1 MPVKGYFVTG
11 TGTGVGKTFVT
22 CALARC
28 ARAMGKRVFAFKP
41 VETGCSRVAGRLVG
55 SDQELVCA
63 AAGNWQT
70 HELRGLYQFEPPVAP
85 WVAAEHEGVEIDL
98 AAIRRTV
105 EAGGAGA
112 DLVLVEG
119 AGGWRV
125 PITATTDMAELAR
138 QLGFAVIVVGQATLG
153 TINHSL
159 LSVEAI
165 ERDGGSIAALVL
177 SRLPG
182 DDEPHVIDNARRIA
196 SRWQGQ
202 VIVCST
208 ERDVAGLA

>member
-1 MPVKGYFVTG
+1 MPVKSYFVTG

-22 CALARC
+22 CTLARC
-28 ARAMGKRVFAFKP
+28 GRARGKRVFAFKP
-41 VETGCSRVAGRLVG
+41 VETGCACVGGRLVG
-55 SDQELVCA
+55 SDQELVCE

-70 HELRGLYQFEPPVAP
+70 NELRGLYQFEPPVAP
-85 WVAAEHEGVEIDL
+85 WVAAEQAGVEIDL
-98 AAIRRTV
+98 DAIQQTV
-105 EAGGAGA
+105 EAGTSGA

-125 PITATTDMAELAR
+125 PITATIDMAALAR
-138 QLGFAVIVVGQATLG
+138 RLGFPVIVVGEATLG

-165 ERDGGSIAALVL
+165 ERDGCTVAALVL
-177 SRLPG
+177 SRRPG

-196 SRWQGQ
+196 SRWRGR
-202 VIVCST
+202 VIVCSAD
-208 ERDVAGLA
+208 RDIADLA